1 MNLSV
6 KKFDKIFDYEIIKI
20 WFSEWEWSA
29 PELDQIPEES
39 WIVYINEIPV
49 AFSCFAKTDTSAAI
63 MGFTIARKNKI
74 DGQSEALDYL
84 VNHIFF
90 RIKECGFKYL
100 QYYTDSLSMVN
111 RMEKLGME
119 VTDRG
124 TAYILLKN
132 ISGNNHKFYD
142 E

>member
-1 MNLSV
+1 VNLSV
-6 KKFDKIFDYEIIKI
+6 KKFDKTFDYEIIKI

-39 WIVYINEIPV
+39 WIAYVNEIPV
-49 AFSCFAKTDTSAAI
+49 AFSCFGKTDTSIAI
-63 MGFTIARKNKI
+63 MGFTIARKNRVE
-74 DGQSEALDYL
+74 GQSEALDRL
-84 VNHIFF
+84 IEHIFS
-90 RIKECGFKYL
+90 RVKECGFKYL
-100 QYYTDSLSMVN
+100 HYYTDSLSMVN